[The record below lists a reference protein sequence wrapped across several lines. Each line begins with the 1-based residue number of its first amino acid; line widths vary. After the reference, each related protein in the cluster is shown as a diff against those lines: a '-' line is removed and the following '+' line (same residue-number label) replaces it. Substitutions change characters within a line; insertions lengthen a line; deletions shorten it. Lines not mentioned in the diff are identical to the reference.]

1 MSSAG
6 KLEFAASLMGAMAGR
21 QASAKKTTRPTTIR
35 PPTPIAIRLSNVAS
49 DHGTAKRA
57 GVGPA
62 VHRPN
67 PLGTS
72 KLVPRKHEARIKWAF
87 RTVPLPRTILPA
99 IKRTGVVRGRRVKR
113 PVVHNGRWL
122 RSLALWEGVRANE
135 REPRHALRINLIEL
149 IALPAIIVLA
159 IEPAGGIGRLCSAPT
174 APNDSAAAHPHI
186 DSRHFCRCLTGW
198 DAVSEHPVF
207 VAVPPCRPG

>member
-1 MSSAG
+1 
-6 KLEFAASLMGAMAGR
+6 MG
-21 QASAKKTTRPTTIR
+21 
-35 PPTPIAIRLSNVAS
+35 PPS
-49 DHGTAKRA
+49 GA

-113 PVVHNGRWL
+113 PVVHNGRCL
-122 RSLALWEGVRANE
+122 RFLALWEGVRANE

-149 IALPAIIVLA
+149 IALPAIIVVA
-159 IEPAGGIGRLCSAPT
+159 IEPAAGIGRLCSAPT
-174 APNDSAAAHPHI
+174 APNDRAAAHPHI

-198 DAVSEHPVF
+198 DAGERASGFRGCPSLQTRLTFIVDAAL
-207 VAVPPCRPG
+207 AVLRVGHRTLSRRDPSRRRERGNS